1 MLRFSERATIAEH
14 EAPME
19 VDVVCLDGGGSVSVG
34 DETFVFRAGDTIRW
48 PAYTMHRLWTEAS
61 EMTTLMIEHHA

>member
-1 MLRFSERATIAEH
+1 
-14 EAPME
+14 ME